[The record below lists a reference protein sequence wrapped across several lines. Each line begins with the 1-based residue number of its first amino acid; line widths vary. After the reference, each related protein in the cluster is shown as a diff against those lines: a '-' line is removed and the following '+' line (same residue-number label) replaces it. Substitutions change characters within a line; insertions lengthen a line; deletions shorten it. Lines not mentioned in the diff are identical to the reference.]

1 MKEVVL
7 RRESPRLRKHKI
19 CGVDDEN
26 NRCTRSMKKKVRDIS
41 TVPLDLRNSFKGNI
55 SNVEDGDDIL
65 KVDDDSDFEVS
76 REKKKCKVAVE
87 MKSENITVGDGSI
100 YVCSRFLKVILSGE
114 YFIEDTV
121 RSPGWRRSIYR
132 LGIEGVGM
140 AAYRKS
146 TATANGL
153 RDTNSGARVFYF
165 SGCIFYF
172 PHKLRF
178 YQLYY

>member
-1 MKEVVL
+1 
-7 RRESPRLRKHKI
+7 
-19 CGVDDEN
+19 
-26 NRCTRSMKKKVRDIS
+26 
-41 TVPLDLRNSFKGNI
+41 
-55 SNVEDGDDIL
+55 
-65 KVDDDSDFEVS
+65 
-76 REKKKCKVAVE
+76 
-87 MKSENITVGDGSI
+87 
-100 YVCSRFLKVILSGE
+100 
-114 YFIEDTV
+114 
-121 RSPGWRRSIYR
+121 
-132 LGIEGVGM
+132 M